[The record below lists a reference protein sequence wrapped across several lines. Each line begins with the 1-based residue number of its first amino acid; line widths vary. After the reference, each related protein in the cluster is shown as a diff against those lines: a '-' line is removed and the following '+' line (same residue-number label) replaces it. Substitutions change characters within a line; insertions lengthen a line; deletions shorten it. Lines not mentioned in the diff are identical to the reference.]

1 MTPPGTLFGA
11 RAIAE
16 YVFGDDAQWRRVCD
30 LNRRLDEPHR
40 FPMFYIGATLCA
52 RRSAIDAWIKVREAS
67 NGAKAA

>member
-1 MTPPGTLFGA
+1 MTSIDTLFGS

-16 YVFGDDAQWRRVCD
+16 YMFGDGAQWRRVCD
-30 LNRRLDEPHR
+30 MNRRLDEPHR